1 MERTIKNLMKTKET
15 IENLLKQKCR
25 VYMYLKD
32 TETAKRF
39 LHDAEVE
46 GYTFGD
52 GVKPTCRQTD
62 DIFAINEDMT
72 INYVGYNGHL
82 AFRMPKSVE
91 DYILLRVDYSKYING
106 EDNYYVQQN
115 Q

>member
-1 MERTIKNLMKTKET
+1 MEITIANLMKTKET
-15 IENLLKQKCR
+15 IENLLKQKYR

-32 TETAKRF
+32 TETAKKF
-39 LHDAEVE
+39 LLDAELE

-72 INYVGYNGHL
+72 INFVGYNGHL
-82 AFRMPKSVE
+82 TFRIAKRIGDE
-91 DYILLRVDYSKYING
+91 NLLKVDYSRYING
-106 EDNYYVQQN
+106 KDNYYVQQN
-115 Q
+115 E